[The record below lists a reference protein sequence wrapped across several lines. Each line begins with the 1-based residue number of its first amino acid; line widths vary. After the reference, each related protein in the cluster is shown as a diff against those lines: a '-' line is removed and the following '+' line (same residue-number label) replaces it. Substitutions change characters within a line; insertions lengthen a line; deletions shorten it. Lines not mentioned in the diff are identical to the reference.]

1 MDLEEKPES
10 KAEEKDDKKE
20 GSRAMDPELRIMGQM
35 LRQLDELED
44 DARGRV
50 VRYLS
55 SRYPQ

>member
-1 MDLEEKPES
+1 MELDEKPE
-10 KAEEKDDKKE
+10 KDEKDDKRE

-55 SRYPQ
+55 SRYPV

>member
-1 MDLEEKPES
+1 MELDEKPE
-10 KAEEKDDKKE
+10 KEEKDDKRE

-55 SRYPQ
+55 SRYPV